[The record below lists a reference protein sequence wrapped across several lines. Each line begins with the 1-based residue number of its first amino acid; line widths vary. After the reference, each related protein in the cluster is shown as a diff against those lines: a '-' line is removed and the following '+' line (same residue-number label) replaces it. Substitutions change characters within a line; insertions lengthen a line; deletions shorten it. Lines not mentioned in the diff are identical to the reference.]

1 MSRFYF
7 LQRPIVVLL
16 TVPAGIA
23 MSIGVLPYLLHFI
36 TFGADLAIMDFLN
49 LNFDVQSARAFLSAV
64 AGGAMTALSLT
75 YSLVLVVF
83 TLAAGNIGPRLLKR
97 FTSELVNQVTAGIL
111 GGTFLYALGALLV
124 LRVDR
129 LPLIIIFGAGA
140 LAVISVVQLIYFV
153 RHVSQSVSVDD
164 EIAEISA
171 RLSSKLTATGEAEEP
186 REKVPDADEFT
197 VDICCDKAGYIGAS
211 RRELLLDIATKA
223 GVVLRLN
230 KAPGDFVLLGEVI
243 ASATAELDEET
254 VERILDC
261 LPVRASRHEDGSM
274 QFSVNLLVEIAL
286 RALSPGI
293 NDTFTAIA
301 AADALSDALSRRE
314 HHNPGPTV
322 LTDPEGTVRLI
333 IPKQMF
339 KQFFGQSFHPL
350 RRASR
355 NNILMAQALAR
366 TFSRIHASG
375 DKVARQVVKNHAA
388 LLMTEI
394 SDAGHQQADVDSV
407 SEFLSRDIRP

>member
-16 TVPAGIA
+16 TLPAGIA
-23 MSIGVLPYLLHFI
+23 VLIGMLPYLLHFV
-36 TFGADLAIMDFLN
+36 TSGADLAIMSFLH
-49 LNFDVQSARAFLSAV
+49 LNFDVESARAFLTVV

-129 LPLIIIFGAGA
+129 LPLIIIVGAGA

-164 EIAEISA
+164 EIAEITS

-186 REKVPDADEFT
+186 HEKVPNDDAFT
-197 VDICCDKAGYIGAS
+197 VDLRCEKAGYIGAA
-211 RRELLLDIATKA
+211 RRDRLLDIISKA
-223 GVVLRLN
+223 GIVLRLN
-230 KAPGDFVLLGEVI
+230 KAPGDYVLLGEVI
-243 ASATAELDEET
+243 ATATAEIDEET
-254 VERILDC
+254 IAAILDC

-274 QFSVNLLVEIAL
+274 QFSINLLVEIAL
-286 RALSPGI
+286 RALSPGV

-301 AADALSDALSRRE
+301 AADGLSDALSRRE
-314 HHNPGPTV
+314 RHNPGPTV
-322 LTDPEGTVRLI
+322 LADPDGTVRLI

-375 DKVARQVVKNHAA
+375 DKVAKQVIKKHAA
-388 LLMTEI
+388 LLMKEI
-394 SDAGHQQADVDSV
+394 AGAGHQKADIDSV
-407 SEFLSRDIRP
+407 AEFLSEEIRP

>member
-1 MSRFYF
+1 MNRFYF

-16 TVPAGIA
+16 TLPAGIA
-23 MSIGVLPYLLHFI
+23 TTIGVLPYLLHFL
-36 TFGADLAIMDFLN
+36 TFDADLAIMSFLN
-49 LNFDVQSARAFLSAV
+49 LDFDVESARAFLTVV

-129 LPLIIIFGAGA
+129 LPLIIILGAGA

-164 EIAEISA
+164 EIAEISS
-171 RLSSKLTATGEAEEP
+171 RLSQKLTATGEAGESH
-186 REKVPDADEFT
+186 EKVPDSDEFT
-197 VDICCDKAGYIGAS
+197 VDICCRKAGYIGAA
-211 RRELLLDIATKA
+211 RRERLLDIVSRADM
-223 GVVLRLN
+223 VLQLS
-230 KAPGDFVLLGEVI
+230 KAPGDFVLFGEVI
-243 ASATAELDEET
+243 ARATGEMDEET
-254 VERILDC
+254 VDAILEC
-261 LPVRASRHEDGSM
+261 LPVRSSRHEDGSM
-274 QFSVNLLVEIAL
+274 QFSINLLVEIAL
-286 RALSPGI
+286 RALSPGV

-301 AADALSDALSRRE
+301 AADGLSDALSRRE

-322 LTDPEGTVRLI
+322 LTDAEGVVRLI
-333 IPKQMF
+333 IPKQVF

-375 DKVARQVVKNHAA
+375 DKAARDVVRNHAS
-388 LLMTEI
+388 LLMQEI
-394 SDAGHQQADVDSV
+394 TGAGHNEADIESV
-407 SEFLSRDIRP
+407 AEFLSADIRP